1 MAAIGQG
8 RLIALWDN
16 LFSQVEQPIA
26 QVLLTRG
33 DISDVSRFGCP
44 PGHNLMSR
52 FQRTRYLNAAN
63 TFKELLNMGVIP
75 IVNEN
80 DTISVSVS

>member
-1 MAAIGQG
+1 M
-8 RLIALWDN
+8 IALWDN

-33 DISDVSRFGCP
+33 DIADVSTFSSP
-44 PGHNLMSR
+44 PVRNLIPR

-63 TFKELLNMGVIP
+63 TFKELLNMGVTP

-80 DTISVSVS
+80 DTMAVSVS